1 MEGMNGSR
9 ATTQKRINVSLPQE
23 TVKMMDRVTQKGDRS
38 RLIDVAIRH
47 YVKSVGKAKLKVKL
61 EEGYRAL
68 GKSSL
73 KMAEEWFPV
82 DEQAW
87 RKAGV

>member
-1 MEGMNGSR
+1 MESMNGGR
-9 ATTQKRINVSLPQE
+9 TTTQKRINVSLPEE
-23 TVKMMDRVTQKGDRS
+23 TVKMMDRVTRKGNRS

-47 YVKSVGKAKLKVKL
+47 YVKSVGRAKLKAEL
-61 EEGYRAL
+61 EAGYRAL
-68 GKSSL
+68 SKSGL

-82 DEQAW
+82 DQEAW